1 MYKRLS
7 MASTVRK
14 NFAFEE
20 DIAKKL
26 EELAKE
32 SKKSMTAFI
41 QELIEER
48 YKQKMHK
55 RKIEAFK
62 KINGSATGLLK
73 DKSIQSIKSEYEI

>member
-1 MYKRLS
+1 

-48 YKQKMHK
+48 YKQKMQK

-62 KINGSATGLLK
+62 KINGSGTGLLK